1 MDMQESRREQV
12 SALVDGEMDRCASNA
27 SFLALGDPD
36 ARSAWLIYH
45 RIGDALS
52 GQELNRPIGDRFLRN
67 FQERFALE
75 SAHSN
80 EAGTASA
87 VPQANQPRTGR
98 GRPRPIGRRLG
109 IAGIAAASAAAVGA
123 FFSVPALMVS
133 ESRIDNEK
141 IAPKA
146 AMPAVGAP
154 GAEKVLIDTDTG
166 EPPRRSVPAKSPPTK
181 PEIKG
186 EEAAALRDFRMHAY
200 HPLAHQ
206 RFSPMLYK
214 STYIG
219 CTANSASV

>member
-12 SALVDGEMDRCASNA
+12 SALVDGEMDRCVSNA

-45 RIGDALS
+45 QISDALCA
-52 GQELNRPIGDRFLRN
+52 QEVSRPLGDRFLRN

-75 SAHSN
+75 KAHSN
-80 EAGTASA
+80 EAGTMPAASEA
-87 VPQANQPRTGR
+87 SQSCVSN
-98 GRPRPIGRRLG
+98 GRPRAFGRRLG

-133 ESRIDNEK
+133 ESRIGDEK

-146 AMPAVGAP
+146 GAPARAP
-154 GAEKVLIDTDTG
+154 GAERVLIDTG
-166 EPPRRSVPAKSPPTK
+166 EPPRRSVPAKSPATK
-181 PEIKG
+181 PVTNG
-186 EEAAALRDFRMHAY
+186 EEAAVLRDFRVHAY

-206 RFSPMLYK
+206 RFSPLLDRSSYL
-214 STYIG
+214 G
-219 CTANSASV
+219 HTATPASV